1 VPDLTGWTV
10 YARDASLTRQAQL
23 DDYQFLDMVVRFND
37 VGTWTLD
44 MDANARGAS
53 ILEQDGSGIVVTR
66 TDPNTGAAAVVMS
79 GPVTFRER
87 DVGGDPDRNRL
98 KLKGEDDNTY
108 LNRFLAH
115 PQPST
120 AAPPYNSQGWD
131 VRTGVCSTILR
142 QYVDVNIG
150 GSALAVRQVP
160 GLSLA
165 ADPGI
170 GISITGRARWQ
181 SLLTFLQDLA
191 LAGGDI
197 GFQIQEAGSG
207 IQFSIYQPMDHSTS
221 VVFAPALANLAAY
234 DWSEAAPKQNYVF
247 VGGGG
252 EDVSR
257 VIVESQDAAAIARWG
272 RIESFRD
279 RRDTSVT
286 AELLQQGSTELMQ
299 GQAALG
305 FNITPVDLPQM
316 TYLTHYNLGDKV
328 SVLND
333 GVLVSNIVRE
343 VHITLGDAGGTGNSA
358 RIVPLIATPQRQDL
372 LAIFDELRKLRRRVA
387 NLERI

>member
-1 VPDLTGWTV
+1 
-10 YARDASLTRQAQL
+10 
-23 DDYQFLDMVVRFND
+23 
-37 VGTWTLD
+37 
-44 MDANARGAS
+44 
-53 ILEQDGSGIVVTR
+53 
-66 TDPNTGAAAVVMS
+66 
-79 GPVTFRER
+79 
-87 DVGGDPDRNRL
+87 
-98 KLKGEDDNTY
+98 
-108 LNRFLAH
+108 
-115 PQPST
+115 
-120 AAPPYNSQGWD
+120 
-131 VRTGVCSTILR
+131 
-142 QYVDVNIG
+142 
-150 GSALAVRQVP
+150 
-160 GLSLA
+160 
-165 ADPGI
+165 
-170 GISITGRARWQ
+170 
-181 SLLTFLQDLA
+181 
-191 LAGGDI
+191 
-197 GFQIQEAGSG
+197 
-207 IQFSIYQPMDHSTS
+207 
-221 VVFAPALANLAAY
+221 
-234 DWSEAAPKQNYVF
+234 
-247 VGGGG
+247 
-252 EDVSR
+252 
-257 VIVESQDAAAIARWG
+257 VESQDAAGIARWG